1 MWIPMKIPHLIDNNV
16 LAGQCFTQRNKTRIW
31 LILKNIEYFLR
42 ELSCQ
47 LKYSLSVPGCHLT
60 QRPSRPQERRG
71 SADKQIQI
79 WRQDIRAQVQTNT
92 LNDVLKNRN
101 KKWWRQGDNPWWL
114 IGWKKW
120 KWLMLMAR
128 WSSPLSDPCPG
139 HCLCFCIHLRLFFR
153 VRAWQK
159 FYKAFGDSEKNFS
172 LDAYIVEGFEVW
184 PIIKEG
190 GGLGKTGTERM

>member
-1 MWIPMKIPHLIDNNV
+1 MDSNENSTSDWQQCFGWSAFHTKKQNQNLTYSEKHWIF
-16 LAGQCFTQRNKTRIW
+16 LAGT
-31 LILKNIEYFLR
+31 FLPVKIFPLCSWMSPDAAAQSAAG
-42 ELSCQ
+42 E
-47 LKYSLSVPGCHLT
+47 G
-60 QRPSRPQERRG
+60 G

-92 LNDVLKNRN
+92 LNDVLKTWN